1 MNDWP
6 IEEMKQE
13 LLKLARIG
21 RSGADGP
28 RPLDFLDSCPTL
40 LSATPAVLGESGL
53 IEDRLQGLALLL
65 EHVAFDV
72 TSNKGDRVRAFGDL
86 LGLTQLESEKIRE
99 IYDKFVGRGKP
110 DSFVRYSRGVR
121 QILAADHFGR
131 GIEWTKD
138 KEDAWVT
145 AFVDEL
151 CTYLDDQ
158 DGKLTNLAR
167 DLGRLP
173 RSTPQSLQQA
183 ESGQPNE
190 KRLSAPQLTLSSALP
205 VAVPPLQQNPTSSA
219 NVVQSDATTGDPDND
234 PPQKRSRPHL
244 ALIGAITAAVV
255 ALVAAGTAEIVAVD
269 TPSPAPKTDN
279 TGAASADPGNTT
291 RALAVASS
299 WPYITG
305 CPSLAQVAMPPG
317 MGRIQDF
324 HAVTDVRPTLAASGA
339 GSWSRGML
347 YLDLSTVNGQSVHI
361 QNILPHRTRLDLASP
376 AWIYTPD
383 DGCGPPLSNRAFSFD
398 LDAPSFKDM
407 GVAYSN
413 SSSPPAGVVPP
424 TAPLGPGFII
434 SGAEHALIEVDASSC
449 HGNYEW
455 NLDIQYVVTGSDKV
469 EHYLEGPFQS
479 YGVANN
485 TDVYRGHQDPTGGIQ
500 IDDVSKSTGSAQ
512 C

>member
-1 MNDWP
+1 MTGQA
-6 IEEMKQE
+6 E
-13 LLKLARIG
+13 
-21 RSGADGP
+21 
-28 RPLDFLDSCPTL
+28 
-40 LSATPAVLGESGL
+40 GEHSK
-53 IEDRLQGLALLL
+53 
-65 EHVAFDV
+65 V
-72 TSNKGDRVRAFGDL
+72 
-86 LGLTQLESEKIRE
+86 
-99 IYDKFVGRGKP
+99 
-110 DSFVRYSRGVR
+110 
-121 QILAADHFGR
+121 
-131 GIEWTKD
+131 W
-138 KEDAWVT
+138 
-145 AFVDEL
+145 
-151 CTYLDDQ
+151 
-158 DGKLTNLAR
+158 
-167 DLGRLP
+167 
-173 RSTPQSLQQA
+173 QSLQVLSRKEGTGRPNLIEALKGELSELRRVWHIDLEKDVEDVRRAIRGYLHALIVQLTPRDA
-183 ESGQPNE
+183 RQELSPEQRKKQYSYAVAVSFNLFDDPELRGSNLQDRRSWLASKDQGLLQIAVTTSQRDLNHAIDQMERILTRSNGQPVQDHSGE
-190 KRLSAPQLTLSSALP
+190 IVEILSAPEDSMQDCTGRADAASAPQPMPEVLPQRRHRGGRLSRVGATIIIVCAVLAAAAGIG
-205 VAVPPLQQNPTSSA
+205 VAVELPDQN
-219 NVVQSDATTGDPDND
+219 
-234 PPQKRSRPHL
+234 
-244 ALIGAITAAVV
+244 
-255 ALVAAGTAEIVAVD
+255 
-269 TPSPAPKTDN
+269 PAPKTDN
-279 TGAASADPGNTT
+279 TGAASANPGNTT

-407 GVAYSN
+407 GVAYGD

-424 TAPLGPGFII
+424 TAPLGPGFIV

-485 TDVYRGHQDPTGGIQ
+485 TDVYHGHQDPTGSIQ
-500 IDDVSKSTGSAQ
+500 IDDVSKLTGSAQ